1 MLDFEAIKQIPVAD
15 VAAVHYHLH
24 LVSKGEYANC
34 ACPLPTHKQGDRAK
48 SFSINVRD
56 NYWRCFSASC
66 NENNGGK
73 KGGDVINFVAL
84 MERCREKDAAEK
96 LADWYGLNGNKAAP
110 LIERRPE
117 VPHIETHRKDSPDH
131 NPSSDSVKYMQEV
144 DAWFDGL
151 MKRGES
157 EDEAAYWKRF
167 RNGVK
172 SKLIESYKNG
182 KKAK

>member
-1 MLDFEAIKQIPVAD
+1 MLRKLRF
-15 VAAVHYHLH
+15 LMT
-24 LVSKGEYANC
+24 AN
-34 ACPLPTHKQGDRAK
+34 
-48 SFSINVRD
+48 S
-56 NYWRCFSASC
+56 
-66 NENNGGK
+66 
-73 KGGDVINFVAL
+73 
-84 MERCREKDAAEK
+84 EKDAAEK

-172 SKLIESYKNG
+172 SKLIESYKNE
-182 KKAK
+182 KKA